1 MIYKKTDVQPYGL
14 VLPLIL
20 DEKGAKYGKS
30 QGRPVWLSRRKLSY
44 FDFYQFFYRTTDAD
58 VEKFLKMFTF
68 LDDQEICRVMERHLA
83 DKRANHAQQVLAE
96 QITLLVHGAEGVRV
110 AKLATEI
117 FYRKDIKAVESLEP
131 EYFSNLF
138 LPEQIVTMYVEPTE
152 TTLLD
157 VVMKCR
163 IFEKELDSVKLIE
176 SGGLYVNGMK
186 FTEANERIMDKPK
199 KFILKNRTT
208 LIKVGKK
215 RFYAVL
221 WQ

>member
-1 MIYKKTDVQPYGL
+1 MQPYGL
-14 VLPLIL
+14 VLPLLL
-20 DEKGAKYGKS
+20 DDKGSKYGKS
-30 QGRPVWLSRRKLSY
+30 QGKPVWLSRRKLSY

-58 VEKFLKMFTF
+58 VERFLKMFTF
-68 LDDQEICRVMERHLA
+68 LGDQEICRVMERHLSN
-83 DKRANHAQQVLAE
+83 KKENYAQKVLAE

-110 AKLATEI
+110 AELATEI
-117 FYRKDIKAVESLEP
+117 FYRKDIGAVESLEP
-131 EYFSNLF
+131 EYFGDLF
-138 LPEQIVTMYVEPTE
+138 LPEQIVTMYVEPVE

-176 SGGLYVNGMK
+176 SGGLYVNGVK
-186 FTEANERIMDKPK
+186 CTNANERIMDNRS
-199 KFILKNRTT
+199 KFILKNKTS

-215 RFYAVL
+215 RFYVVI